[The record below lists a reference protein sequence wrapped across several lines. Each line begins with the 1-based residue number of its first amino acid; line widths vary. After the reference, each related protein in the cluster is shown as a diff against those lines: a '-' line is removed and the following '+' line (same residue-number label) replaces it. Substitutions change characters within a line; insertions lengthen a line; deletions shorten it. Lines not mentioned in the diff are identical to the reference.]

1 MQHRYTES
9 PRSQEFVTRK
19 RRPSMLHILLAYGLS
34 LAAIGALMG
43 SLGNAS
49 AHLPQ
54 LFAILGI
61 VTVLTAFTAVSQQ
74 RSHDLVM
81 ATEFQNTLFAGAAS
95 VHSRFCL
102 ITKQDGTVIYYDPGF
117 QQLFP
122 DFLRSEMRAIDVL
135 LKQGEVSAGDSA
147 RIYEALQ
154 KGAYEKLV
162 MNVRASDGRVIK
174 IMLNIDPL
182 PRPQGFYL
190 FRGREFVERREGA
203 SSGAGKVSWQSLPEA
218 IRNVFDHLP
227 VGSYAVEG
235 KGKVQFVN
243 EVLAGWLGYKARD
256 MASGSHTLQNFVAHI
271 SHLSDGDP
279 AAADYEGEIQLRRT
293 DGSAMRARLV
303 QRVQRDAQGTLQ
315 GCTGIVMNLE

>member
-9 PRSQEFVTRK
+9 AKSQEFVTRK
-19 RRPSMLHILLAYGLS
+19 RRPSMLHIVLAYGLS
-34 LAAIGALMG
+34 LAAIAALMA
-43 SLGNAS
+43 SLDNAA
-49 AHLPQ
+49 AHWPQ
-54 LFAILGI
+54 LLTILGI
-61 VTVLTAFTAVSQQ
+61 VTALTAFTALTQQ

-81 ATEFQNTLFAGAAS
+81 ATEFQNTLFANAAS

-122 DFLRSEMRAIDVL
+122 DFLRSELRAIDVL
-135 LKQGEVSAGDSA
+135 LKQGEVGADDSA

-154 KGAYEKLV
+154 KGTYEKLV
-162 MNVRASDGRVIK
+162 MNVRASDGRVVK

-190 FRGREFVERREGA
+190 FRGREFVERRDSA
-203 SSGAGKVSWQSLPEA
+203 SAGAGSLSWQSLPEA
-218 IRNVFDHLP
+218 IRNLFDNLP
-227 VGSYAVEG
+227 VGIYAVEG

-256 MASGSHTLQNFVAHI
+256 MASGSHTVQNFVEHMA
-271 SHLSDGDP
+271 HLSDGDP
-279 AAADYEGEIQLRRT
+279 AASDYEGEVQLRRT
-293 DGSAMRARLV
+293 DGSTLRARLV
-303 QRVQRDAQGTLQ
+303 QRVQRDARGNLQ